1 MAKSK
6 LSSAYKAA
14 ASAGGKYQSSLYDV
28 ANIGHQREASAQLAG
43 IKAQDMS
50 RTVGMISEGL
60 DLAGNIIKRGQRREE
75 TEKAATALGAK
86 KVGERTL
93 WDKLTGKEQMWE
105 KGGAEVS
112 GSDVMAE
119 YKLQQQEKAF
129 GRDRDTGKVTD
140 TEPKEAPP
148 IPEVKKEKKEPTLA
162 EEANIVGDSEPLV
175 QGPTQTG
182 ATLDT
187 AQSGTGFQ
195 SGQMYSMGD
204 TGRRV
209 KISSVDEQG
218 VHYKRFMPSRGTWKK
233 GRMAEDKFKT
243 KMEGFTLD

>member
-1 MAKSK
+1 MAQSK
-6 LSSAYKAA
+6 LASAYKAA
-14 ASAGGKYQSSLYDV
+14 AGASAKHQASLYDV
-28 ANIGHQREASAQLAG
+28 AHIGYQREGSAQLAG
-43 IKAQDMS
+43 IKARDLS
-50 RTVGMISEGL
+50 TTVGMISEGL
-60 DLAGNIIKRGQRREE
+60 DLVGNIGRKRKRTAE
-75 TEKAATALGAK
+75 TRQAAEALGAK
-86 KVGERTL
+86 PVERSLWGKIMGE
-93 WDKLTGKEQMWE
+93 EQMWE

-148 IPEVKKEKKEPTLA
+148 IPEVKEEKKEPTLA
-162 EEANIVGDSEPLV
+162 QEANLVGDSEPLV

-243 KMEGFTLD
+243 KMEGFTLA